1 MLPWRA
7 VRIFVDYRPAL
18 RERTGVGEYVHEIAR
33 ALVATAPADESLTL
47 FSASWKDRLD
57 PAVLPGALTID
68 HRLPV
73 RVLNFAWHR
82 LEWPTVERLTG
93 QTFDIAQS
101 FHPLLAPS
109 TEAARLVTIHDLD
122 FLDHPERS
130 RAEIRRDYPAL
141 AASHAARADR
151 VLVISHHTARAVVA
165 RLGVA
170 DERISIARPG
180 APDWP
185 RRTAEPAE
193 GCILFLGT
201 IEPRKNVGALLD
213 AYERLLAASP
223 DAPPLVLAGGSTA
236 EAARV
241 MRRTQLAPLAGRVET
256 PGYVEAAS
264 RLDLYRRALLFV
276 LPSHTEGFGMTVLE
290 AMTVGVPVIASARGA
305 LPEAAGSAARLV
317 DPDDAAGLA
326 AAIAEVLAN
335 RGLRDRMREDGWRQA
350 ATFRWRDTATSVR
363 DAWTR
368 AVAAR
373 SRRRE

>member
-18 RERTGVGEYVHEIAR
+18 RERTGVGEYVHEVAR
-33 ALVATAPADESLTL
+33 ALVATAPVDESLTL

-57 PAVLPGALTID
+57 PAVLPGALTTD

-82 LEWPTVERLTG
+82 LEWPTIEKLTG
-93 QTFDIAQS
+93 QAFEVAQS

-109 TEAARLVTIHDLD
+109 SDAARLVTIHDLD

-141 AASHAARADR
+141 AALHATRADHI
-151 VLVISHHTARAVVA
+151 LVNSHHTARATET

-170 DERISIARPG
+170 ADRISVARPG

-185 RRTAEPAE
+185 RRREEPAR

-201 IEPRKNVGALLD
+201 IEPRKNVGTLLD
-213 AYERLLAASP
+213 AYERLLATSP

-236 EAARV
+236 DAAAT
-241 MRRTQLAPLAGRVET
+241 MRRTQLAPLVGRVET
-256 PGYVEAAS
+256 PGYVEATT
-264 RLDLYRRALLFV
+264 RLDLYRRALVFV
-276 LPSHTEGFGMTVLE
+276 MPSHTEGFGMTVLE
-290 AMTVGVPVIASARGA
+290 AMTCGVPVIASARGG

-317 DPDDAAGLA
+317 DPDDAPGLA
-326 AAIAEVLAN
+326 AAIAEVLGSRA
-335 RGLRDRMREDGWRQA
+335 LRDRMREDGWRQA
-350 ATFRWRDTATSVR
+350 ATFTWRDTATSVR
-363 DAWTR
+363 EAW
-368 AVAAR
+368 AHAIASR
-373 SRRRE
+373 SRRRG

>member
-18 RERTGVGEYVHEIAR
+18 RARTGVGEYVHEVAR

-57 PAVLPGALTID
+57 AAVLPGALTAD

-93 QTFDIAQS
+93 QTFDVAQS
-101 FHPLLAPS
+101 FHPLLAPTS
-109 TEAARLVTIHDLD
+109 DAARLVTIYDLD

-151 VLVISHHTARAVVA
+151 VLVISHHTARAVVE

-170 DERISIARPG
+170 EERISIARPG

-213 AYERLLAASP
+213 AYERLLATSP

-236 EAARV
+236 EAAPV
-241 MRRTQLAPLAGRVET
+241 MRRTQLAPLAGRVEA

-264 RLDLYRRALLFV
+264 RLDLYRRALVFV

-335 RGLRDRMREDGWRQA
+335 RALRDRMREDGWRQA
-350 ATFRWRDTATSVR
+350 ATRRWRDTATSVR

-368 AVAAR
+368 AIAAR
-373 SRRRE
+373 SRRRG

>member
-18 RERTGVGEYVHEIAR
+18 RERTGVGEYVHEVAR

-68 HRLPV
+68 RRLPV

-82 LEWPTVERLTG
+82 LEWPTVEALTG
-93 QTFDIAQS
+93 QTFDVAHS
-101 FHPLLAPS
+101 FHPLLAPTS
-109 TEAARLVTIHDLD
+109 DAAGLVTIYDLD

-141 AASHAARADR
+141 AASHAARADH
-151 VLVISHHTARAVVA
+151 VLVISHHTARAVGA

-170 DERISIARPG
+170 DDRISIAHPG

-201 IEPRKNVGALLD
+201 IEPRKNVGVLLD
-213 AYERLLAASP
+213 AYERLLATSR

-236 EAARV
+236 EAAPV
-241 MRRTQLAPLAGRVET
+241 LRRTQLAPLAGRVET
-256 PGYVEAAS
+256 PGYVEAAG
-264 RLDLYRRALLFV
+264 RLDVYRRALVFV
-276 LPSHTEGFGMTVLE
+276 IPSHTEGFGMTVLE

-326 AAIAEVLAN
+326 DAIAEILAN
-335 RGLRDRMREDGWRQA
+335 RALRDRMREDGWRQA
-350 ATFRWRDTATSVR
+350 AAFRWHDTATSVR
-363 DAWTR
+363 HAWTR
-368 AVAAR
+368 AIAAR
-373 SRRRE
+373 SRRRG

>member
-18 RERTGVGEYVHEIAR
+18 RERTGVGEYVHEVAR
-33 ALVATAPADESLTL
+33 ALVATAPADESLIL

-82 LEWPTVERLTG
+82 LEWPTIEKLTG
-93 QTFDIAQS
+93 QTFAVAQS

-109 TEAARLVTIHDLD
+109 TDAAQLVTIHDLD

-141 AASHAARADR
+141 AASHAARADH
-151 VLVISHHTARAVVA
+151 VLVNSHHTARTVET

-170 DERISIARPG
+170 GDRISVAQPG

-185 RRTAEPAE
+185 RRTEEPAE

-201 IEPRKNVGALLD
+201 IEPRKNVDTLLD
-213 AYERLLAASP
+213 AYERLLARSP
-223 DAPPLVLAGGSTA
+223 DAPPLVLAGGSTTETA
-236 EAARV
+236 PT
-241 MRRTQLAPLAGRVET
+241 MRRTQLAPFAGRVET
-256 PGYVEAAS
+256 PGYVEAAT
-264 RLDLYRRALLFV
+264 RLDLYRRALVFV
-276 LPSHTEGFGMTVLE
+276 MPSHTEGFGMTVLE
-290 AMTVGVPVIASARGA
+290 AMTCGVPVIASARGA

-317 DPDDAAGLA
+317 DPDDADGLA
-326 AAIAEVLAN
+326 AAIAEVLGN
-335 RGLRDRMREDGWRQA
+335 RALRDRMREDGWRQA
-350 ATFRWRDTATSVR
+350 AKFTWRDTAMSVR
-363 DAWTR
+363 DAWAR
-368 AVAAR
+368 AIAAR
-373 SRRRE
+373 SRRHA